1 MAEYGISKTVDLSY
15 EEALA
20 RVREALQEQGFGV
33 LTEIDVKGT
42 LKNKLQ
48 VDFRRYVILG
58 VCNPLLAHRALM
70 AEIKVGLLLPCNVVV
85 YETDDGKTVVSALDP
100 VVALGII
107 ENETLRETAEE
118 AAVLLRRVID
128 SL

>member
-33 LTEIDVKGT
+33 LTEIDVQRT
-42 LKNKLQ
+42 LKKKLQ
-48 VDFRRYVILG
+48 VDFRRYIILG
-58 VCNPLLAHRALM
+58 ACNPSLAHRALM
-70 AEIKVGLLLPCNVVV
+70 AEIEVGLLLPCNVVV
-85 YETDDGKTVVSALDP
+85 YETEDGKTVVSALNP
-100 VVALGII
+100 EVALGIV
-107 ENETLRETAEE
+107 ENEALGETAKE
-118 AAVLLRRVID
+118 AAARLRRAID

>member
-58 VCNPLLAHRALM
+58 VCNPSLAHRALM

-118 AAVLLRRVID
+118 AAVLLRRAID

>member
-1 MAEYGISKTVDLSY
+1 M
-15 EEALA
+15 
-20 RVREALQEQGFGV
+20 

-42 LKNKLQ
+42 LKKKLQ

-58 VCNPLLAHRALM
+58 VCNPSLAHRALM

-118 AAVLLRRVID
+118 AAVLLRRAID

>member
-42 LKNKLQ
+42 LKSKLQ

-58 VCNPLLAHRALM
+58 ACNPSLAHRALM
-70 AEIKVGLLLPCNVVV
+70 TEIEVGLLLPCNVVV
-85 YETDDGKTVVSALDP
+85 YETEDGKTVVSALNP
-100 VVALGII
+100 EVALGIV
-107 ENETLRETAEE
+107 ENEALGETAKE
-118 AAVLLRRVID
+118 AATLLRQAID

>member
-1 MAEYGISKTVDLSY
+1 MAKYGISKTVDLSY

-33 LTEIDVKGT
+33 LTEIDVQGT
-42 LKNKLQ
+42 LKKKLQ
-48 VDFRRYVILG
+48 VDFGRYVILG
-58 VCNPLLAHRALM
+58 VCNPSLAHRALM
-70 AEIKVGLLLPCNVVV
+70 AEIEVGLLLPCNVVV

-100 VVALGII
+100 AVALGIV
-107 ENETLRETAEE
+107 ENEALKETAEE
-118 AAVLLRRVID
+118 AAALLRRAID

>member
-58 VCNPLLAHRALM
+58 VCNPSLAHRALM